1 MPLSFQNTESWWWY
15 TGIICFIS
23 TSHSSLFFW
32 TPLSFQNKGSWGWYT
47 VILFVS
53 HHAQIIYIHKFE
65 WVISCTYIMT
75 LPLWHC
81 TFASIT
87 YQDSTSKLLLNTY
100 KLTVCWGLWAHSA
113 AVIASHRLLW
123 MAINSCQLTSEDS
136 PWTRQKK
143 KLSQHDGMLSS
154 HNLVWY
160 SVGPKPQVKK
170 IRKILQLF

>member
-32 TPLSFQNKGSWGWYT
+32 TPLSFQNKESWGWYT

-100 KLTVCWGLWAHSA
+100 KLTVCCIQVFRHSA
-113 AVIASHRLLW
+113 AVIASHRLLR

-136 PWTRQKK
+136 PWTRQKR
-143 KLSQHDGMLSS
+143 SC
-154 HNLVWY
+154 HNM
-160 SVGPKPQVKK
+160 
-170 IRKILQLF
+170 ILNVACCPATIWFGTQ